1 MYTLKVREHF
11 DAAHHLEGYEGKC
24 ARVHGHRWTVEAEVA
39 GDTVDGIGM
48 VHDFGELRKTL
59 RSILPDHL
67 DVNEVY
73 PDMNPT
79 AENLARVFY
88 DQMKARVPGTAAVTV
103 WETPEC
109 SCRYEP
115 SVGGSACCGGD
126 RC

>member
-1 MYTLKVREHF
+1 MFVLKIRESF
-11 DAAHHLEGYEGKC
+11 DAAHHLEGYDGKC
-24 ARVHGHRWTVEAEVA
+24 ARVHGHRWVVEVEVA
-39 GDTVDGIGM
+39 GERTDSIGM
-48 VHDFGELRKTL
+48 VHDFGEVRRIL

-88 DQMKARVPGTAAVTV
+88 EQMKARVPRTAAVSV
-103 WETPEC
+103 WESPDC

-115 SVGGSACCGGD
+115 CTNEAACHEGAQC
-126 RC
+126 